1 MSIEIKLIAAPETYA
16 LRLQELRK
24 NMTLSEKI
32 PGDFDESTV
41 HLGLFED
48 DQLACIATFMPANS
62 DLFKEKQYR
71 LRGMATDEIHQ
82 KKGYGKA
89 VLLKAEELLKERGI
103 DLIWC
108 NARVVALGFYKK
120 LGYETIGEEF
130 DIPQIGGHFVM
141 FKRI

>member
-1 MSIEIKLIAAPETYA
+1 MSTEIKLITAPETYA

-48 DQLACIATFMPANS
+48 DQLACIATFMPASS

-71 LRGMATDEIHQ
+71 LRGMATDEAHQ

-108 NARVVALGFYKK
+108 NARVVALGFYMK
-120 LGYETIGEEF
+120 LGYEIIGEEF